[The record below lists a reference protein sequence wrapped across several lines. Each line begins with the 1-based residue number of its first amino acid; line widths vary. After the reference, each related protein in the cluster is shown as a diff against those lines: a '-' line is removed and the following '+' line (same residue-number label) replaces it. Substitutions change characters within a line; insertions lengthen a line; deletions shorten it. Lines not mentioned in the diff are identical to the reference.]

1 MLTLGHLFKEN
12 RRNWTI
18 SPRFGIVAARPII
31 SNMGTGLRSASIL
44 SIVVCFPWMAT
55 TIAADSK
62 SDIDTISQ
70 QKVAGAPTPEKEV
83 YDQMM
88 KMVEAW
94 NRHDLDAYLD
104 GFLHSDDI
112 VLVVEGETIRG
123 WDLLSKALHGGY
135 PNPQEMGTLT
145 VDRMQVQMLAPDLAF
160 VLIWYTM
167 AFPKKNQYGTDTAIV
182 KKVPEGW
189 REMTSHTSFVEP

>member
-1 MLTLGHLFKEN
+1 
-12 RRNWTI
+12 
-18 SPRFGIVAARPII
+18 
-31 SNMGTGLRSASIL
+31 MGTGLRAASL
-44 SIVVCFPWMAT
+44 LAIVVCFSPFTT

-62 SDIDTISQ
+62 SDIDTINQ
-70 QKVAGAPTPEKEV
+70 QKVAGATTPEKEI

-112 VLVVEGETIRG
+112 VLVVEGETVRG
-123 WDLLSKALHGGY
+123 WDLLSKALHSGY

-145 VDRMQVQMLAPDLAF
+145 IDRMQVQMLAPDLGF

-167 AFPKKNQYGTDTAIV
+167 VFPKKKEYGTDTAVV

-189 REMTSHTSFVEP
+189 REMMSHTSFVEP

>member
-1 MLTLGHLFKEN
+1 MLTPGHLFKEN

-18 SPRFGIVAARPII
+18 SPRFGIVERRPII